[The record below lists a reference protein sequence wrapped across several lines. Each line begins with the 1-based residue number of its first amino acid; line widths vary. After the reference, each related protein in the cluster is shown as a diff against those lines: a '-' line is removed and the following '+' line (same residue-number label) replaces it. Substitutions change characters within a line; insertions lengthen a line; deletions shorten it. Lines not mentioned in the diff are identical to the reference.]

1 MAAAA
6 RPFALGR
13 PGSALSQIEIRN
25 VYKIFGPQPDTVL
38 PLACEGRSKDDLLA
52 ETGHVLAL
60 RDVSLSIEA
69 GRTFVVMG
77 LSGSG
82 KSTLIRHLNRLVE
95 PTAGEITV
103 DGVDILA
110 MDDAALTSYRR
121 RKVSMVFQRFGLMPH
136 RTVLDNVA
144 YGLAVQGVDKAGR
157 AARARDWVEAVGLGG
172 YEAHFPDQ
180 LSGGMQQ
187 RVGLARALATD
198 PEILLM
204 DEPFGA
210 LDPLIRGDM
219 QDQLMALQAKLNKTI
234 VFITHDLDE
243 ALRLGDR
250 VAILK
255 DGDIVQVGGPE
266 DIVLRPADDYVRAFV
281 ENVNRGRVLR
291 AGALMIPVTDGDT
304 TPNGAATVSVDTA
317 IEDCLAVLAGSEG
330 GLAVLDRDGV
340 FVGLLPLAAALAAIG
355 SAPER
360 AARADRDGDQSKR

>member
-1 MAAAA
+1 
-6 RPFALGR
+6 
-13 PGSALSQIEIRN
+13 LSQIEVRN
-25 VYKIFGPQPDTVL
+25 VFKIFGPRPDTVL
-38 PLACEGRSKDDLLA
+38 PLAREGRSKDDLLA
-52 ETGHVLAL
+52 ETGHVLGL

-82 KSTLIRHLNRLVE
+82 KSTLIRHLNRLID
-95 PTAGEITV
+95 PTAGDIFV

-110 MDDAALTSYRR
+110 MDDAALTAYRR
-121 RKVSMVFQRFGLMPH
+121 HKVSMVFQRFGLLPH

-144 YGLAVQGVDKAGR
+144 YGLAVQGIDKTER
-157 AARARDWVEAVGLGG
+157 AARAREWVDAVGLGG
-172 YEAHFPDQ
+172 YEAHYPDQ

-210 LDPLIRGDM
+210 LDPLIRRDM
-219 QDQLMALQAKLNKTI
+219 QDQLMALQARLNKTI

-266 DIVLRPADDYVRAFV
+266 EIVLRPADDYVRAFV
-281 ENVNRGRVLR
+281 EDVNRGRVLR
-291 AGALMIPVTDGDT
+291 AGALMLPVAEAEPPPAG
-304 TPNGAATVSVDTA
+304 GATVTVDTV
-317 IEDCLAVLAGSEG
+317 IEDCLAALAGCEG
-330 GLAVLDRDGV
+330 PLAVLDRDGALA
-340 FVGLLPLAAALAAIG
+340 GLLPLTTALAALGG

-360 AARADRDGDQSKR
+360 AARANHDGEQAER